1 MNHRSAGD
9 LLAALTIIAERAG
22 KEILAYYVKAAEDGG
37 IEVRQ
42 KADSSPVTVADE
54 AAETL
59 ILEALA
65 KLTPDIPIVSEEA
78 ASAGYLP
85 DVSGGRFWL
94 VDPLDGTKEFISH
107 NGEFTV
113 NIALVE
119 NGRPTAGVVH
129 APALAMTW
137 AGAQAN
143 AGSWAGSGAAD
154 GATTDRATTEG
165 GGADVGGAPTATF
178 SEPGKE
184 TMAIRARAIPEDG
197 ATVIASRRHGSGA
210 ELDAFLANY
219 TVKDRVT
226 AGSSL
231 KFCLVAAARA
241 DLYPRFGRTME
252 WDTAAGH
259 AVLLAA
265 GGTVETLDGQT
276 LAYGKPGF
284 ENPHFVAKGV
294 G

>member
-1 MNHRSAGD
+1 MTDQAADD
-9 LLAALTIIAERAG
+9 LLAVLTVIAERAG
-22 KEILAYYVKAAEDGG
+22 KEILTLYREAAGDGG
-37 IEVRQ
+37 IEVRR
-42 KADSSPVTVADE
+42 KADSSPVTDADE
-54 AAETL
+54 VAEAL

-65 KLTPDIPIVSEEA
+65 KLTPDIPVVAEEA
-78 ASAGYLP
+78 AAAGHIP

-94 VDPLDGTKEFISH
+94 VDPLDGTKEFLNR

-119 NGRPTAGVVH
+119 NGRPVAGVVH

-137 AGAQAN
+137 AGAQAG
-143 AGSWAGSGAAD
+143 AGIGAPAGGPS
-154 GATTDRATTEG
+154 EG
-165 GGADVGGAPTATF
+165 GPAAAIFSEAGKEPTA
-178 SEPGKE
+178 
-184 TMAIRARAIPEDG
+184 IHVRAIPEAG

-210 ELDAFLANY
+210 ELDAFLAAY
-219 TVKDRVT
+219 QVKDRIP

-231 KFCLVAAARA
+231 KFCLVAAGRA
-241 DLYPRFGRTME
+241 DLYPRFGRTIE

-265 GGTVETLDGQT
+265 GGQVETLDGQP
-276 LAYGKPGF
+276 LAYAKPGF
-284 ENPHFVAKGV
+284 ENPFFVAKGA